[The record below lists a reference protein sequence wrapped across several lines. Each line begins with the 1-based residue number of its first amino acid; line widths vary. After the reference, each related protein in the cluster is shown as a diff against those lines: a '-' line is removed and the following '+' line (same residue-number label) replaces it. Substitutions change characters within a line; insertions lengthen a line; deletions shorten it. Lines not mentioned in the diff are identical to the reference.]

1 MTNLINSEFLHF
13 KTLPQKTQRLIIS
26 YFFMSVSY
34 PILGTFM
41 NAFIFKNTN
50 NILVF
55 ILYFLGQFAG
65 LTLAFFLNGLL
76 LKKINIKYLYFVGT
90 FLLGITTLLMVY
102 FIGNSFWEF
111 FVYGIIF
118 GIGGGLHWGNRNY
131 ITLNETHE
139 KNRNYFVGLNYSLDI
154 LTSVLI
160 SFIVGWL
167 LVWGL
172 SYQALMSLVFIFLF
186 ISGYIILKS
195 DYESPSINRL
205 EIKKSTKKWWA
216 MRIFQTGIGISE
228 GIIFF
233 ISSFLILS
241 RIGNEGILGT
251 LSSISS
257 MLGAV
262 FIYTFG
268 RKTTK
273 KHQLPTFIISLLVA
287 ILASTVFA
295 IFFNSL
301 STVVYILI
309 SGLVLNF
316 MWLVGGPLIMNQIDI
331 ESKKIEGEKYAYIFD
346 GEAFLN
352 VGRSFSLIL
361 SLFLIFFFG
370 QDFFLRFSP
379 LIMYSILAIIITFI
393 IKPIS

>member
-1 MTNLINSEFLHF
+1 MLSYIRNESLHF
-13 KTLPQKTQRLIIS
+13 KSLPQKAQNLIVS
-26 YFFMSVSY
+26 FFFMSVSY

-55 ILYFLGQFAG
+55 ILYFLGQFTG
-65 LTLAFFLNGLL
+65 LTLAFFLNGIL

-90 FLLGITTLLMVY
+90 FLLGIITLLMV
-102 FIGNSFWEF
+102 FFVGHSFKEF
-111 FVYGIIF
+111 FIYGIIF

-154 LTSVLI
+154 LTSVMI
-160 SFIVGWL
+160 SFVVGWL

-195 DYESPSINRL
+195 DYQSPSINRL
-205 EIKKSTKKWWA
+205 EIKKPTKKWWA

-257 MLGAV
+257 MLGAA

-273 KHQLPTFIISLLVA
+273 RHQLPIFIISLFVA
-287 ILASTVFA
+287 ILASTMFV
-295 IFFNSL
+295 IFFDSL
-301 STVVYILI
+301 STLVYILI

-316 MWLVGGPLIMNQIDI
+316 MWLVAGPLIMNQIDI

-361 SLFLIFFFG
+361 SLFMIFFFG

-379 LIMYSILAIIITFI
+379 LIMYSILAIIMTFI